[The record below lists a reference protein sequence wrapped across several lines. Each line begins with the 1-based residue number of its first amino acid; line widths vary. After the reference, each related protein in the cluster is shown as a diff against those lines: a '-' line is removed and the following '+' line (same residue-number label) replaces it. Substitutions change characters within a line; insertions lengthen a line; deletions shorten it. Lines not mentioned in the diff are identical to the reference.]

1 MLKQHRRI
9 GLEGVAPIMDRKP
22 SAALAAFAALLTVTF
37 VGIAYHQLSGSLYPT
52 SPANA
57 YEINVIGDIYEACV
71 LVPLGL
77 LAIWATRRGRT
88 WGPLLIIGVSV
99 HFAYNYAMAIMGRQ
113 NLWIFVWIAKFTLAA
128 LTIGL
133 TWSHLPT
140 GRGLA
145 GRTRSAIAIYL
156 SIVTVIFS
164 RLMGQRLV
172 ASATGQFVDMTM
184 QQIGAVDW
192 GESILRDPVV
202 FFALV
207 IPMALAA
214 IVGGARRTE
223 WGGRAVAVMCAF
235 VAGMVSVILFT
246 GPLVKAVQTRTVP
259 GPMLI
264 ISTVMI
270 LAAAPAIWF
279 LIRLDKDQRST

>member
-1 MLKQHRRI
+1 
-9 GLEGVAPIMDRKP
+9 MDRKP
-22 SAALAAFAALLTVTF
+22 IAALTAFAALLTVTF
-37 VGIAYHQLSGSLYPT
+37 VGIVYHQLFGFLYPT
-52 SPANA
+52 SLANA
-57 YEINVIGDIYEACV
+57 YEINVVGDIYEACV

-88 WGPLLIIGVSV
+88 WGPLLIVGVSV

-133 TWSHLPT
+133 TWPHLPA
-140 GRGLA
+140 GRGLS
-145 GRTRSAIAIYL
+145 GRTRSAIAVYL
-156 SIVTVIFS
+156 SVVMAIFS

-172 ASATGQFVDMTM
+172 ASATGRFVDMTM
-184 QQIGAVDW
+184 QQIGTVDW

-207 IPMALAA
+207 IPLALAA
-214 IVGGARRTE
+214 IVGGVRRTE
-223 WGGRAVAVMCAF
+223 WGGRAAAVTCAF

-259 GPMLI
+259 GPMLAM
-264 ISTVMI
+264 STVMI
-270 LAAAPAIWF
+270 LVAVPAVWF